1 MRSCTHPQNGGTITN
16 LPDGIMEIGMG
27 QHGEGG
33 GGQKPLVSADDTA
46 AEMVDLLCQ
55 QLQPKAGDKML
66 LIINGVGATTHMELN
81 IILRKAYKELEAR
94 GLQVVASRIQEILT
108 VQEQAGFQMIMAI
121 LDEDHIDYLNNKR
134 ADAPYWTTL
143 GKLIIYM
150 KQLTIE
156 AFKAM
161 LDNALKQ
168 IKARE
173 EEFSKLDAVIGD
185 GDHGTAIVAAMT
197 AVNKSAQSG
206 TEFKQMLG
214 DMGMDVMMEV
224 SGSTSTLLG
233 AFFLGMSDHAE
244 GTELDAAGV
253 KAMFAGGLAN
263 VQQQTQAK
271 RGDKTMMDALIP
283 AVEAMQACTSDD
295 IKEVLNA
302 GAKAALD
309 GAEATVP
316 MKANFGRARNYGERS
331 IGFADSG
338 ATSWSCMFASFAEA
352 L

>member
-1 MRSCTHPQNGGTITN
+1 
-16 LPDGIMEIGMG
+16 
-27 QHGEGG
+27 
-33 GGQKPLVSADDTA
+33 
-46 AEMVDLLCQ
+46 
-55 QLQPKAGDKML
+55 
-66 LIINGVGATTHMELN
+66 
-81 IILRKAYKELEAR
+81 
-94 GLQVVASRIQEILT
+94 
-108 VQEQAGFQMIMAI
+108 
-121 LDEDHIDYLNNKR
+121 
-134 ADAPYWTTL
+134 
-143 GKLIIYM
+143 M

-161 LDNALKQ
+161 LDHALKQ

-173 EEFSKLDAVIGD
+173 DEFSKLDAVIGD
-185 GDHGTAIVAAMT
+185 GDHGTAIVT
-197 AVNKSAQSG
+197 ALSAINRIARDG
-206 TEFKQMLG
+206 TEFKAMLG
-214 DMGMDVMMEV
+214 DMGMGVMLEV

-233 AFFLGMSDHAE
+233 AFFLGMSDHAS

-253 KAMFAGGLAN
+253 KAMFAGGLEN

-283 AVEAMQACTSDD
+283 AVEAIRACPSDD
-295 IKEVLNA
+295 IKEILTA
-302 GAKAALD
+302 GAQAALQ
-309 GAEATVP
+309 GAEDTVQ

>member
-1 MRSCTHPQNGGTITN
+1 
-16 LPDGIMEIGMG
+16 
-27 QHGEGG
+27 
-33 GGQKPLVSADDTA
+33 
-46 AEMVDLLCQ
+46 
-55 QLQPKAGDKML
+55 
-66 LIINGVGATTHMELN
+66 
-81 IILRKAYKELEAR
+81 
-94 GLQVVASRIQEILT
+94 
-108 VQEQAGFQMIMAI
+108 
-121 LDEDHIDYLNNKR
+121 
-134 ADAPYWTTL
+134 
-143 GKLIIYM
+143 M

-253 KAMFAGGLAN
+253 KVMFAGGLAN

-283 AVEAMQACTSDD
+283 AVEAMQSIDSSD
-295 IKEVLNA
+295 IKTILEA
-302 GAKAALD
+302 GAAAALQ
-309 GAEATVP
+309 GAEATKN

-331 IGFADSG
+331 IGYADSG
-338 ATSWSCMFASFAEA
+338 ASSWSCMFDAFAKA

>member
-1 MRSCTHPQNGGTITN
+1 
-16 LPDGIMEIGMG
+16 
-27 QHGEGG
+27 
-33 GGQKPLVSADDTA
+33 
-46 AEMVDLLCQ
+46 
-55 QLQPKAGDKML
+55 
-66 LIINGVGATTHMELN
+66 
-81 IILRKAYKELEAR
+81 
-94 GLQVVASRIQEILT
+94 
-108 VQEQAGFQMIMAI
+108 
-121 LDEDHIDYLNNKR
+121 
-134 ADAPYWTTL
+134 
-143 GKLIIYM
+143 M

-283 AVEAMQACTSDD
+283 DVPVTMVSVRLVSLIAGLLRGAVCSLLLQRCYKIIHSVRRGMPRLYK
-295 IKEVLNA
+295 I
-302 GAKAALD
+302 
-309 GAEATVP
+309 
-316 MKANFGRARNYGERS
+316 
-331 IGFADSG
+331 
-338 ATSWSCMFASFAEA
+338 
-352 L
+352 